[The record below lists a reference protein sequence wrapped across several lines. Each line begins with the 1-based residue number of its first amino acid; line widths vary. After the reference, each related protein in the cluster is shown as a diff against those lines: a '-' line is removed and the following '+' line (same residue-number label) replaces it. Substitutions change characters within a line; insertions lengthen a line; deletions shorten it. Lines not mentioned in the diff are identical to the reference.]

1 MSSSGHFPSSPPGWW
16 GIVGGV
22 SVALLGFSAIGL
34 SPIWYVPVNLIAAAG
49 LLAASRRLGLTRGE
63 LGLDGHEVGK
73 GIRLGLLAAVV
84 VAAVLVAA
92 AALPLTRP
100 MFDDARTAGIGVG
113 LLAYRAL
120 VRIPFGTVI
129 LEEVAFRGVLL
140 AAWQRVTGTRGAA
153 VGSSAVFG
161 LWHVRPAIDL
171 LIENDIAAAG
181 PARSLAVMGAVLGTT
196 VAGLVFCWLRLKS
209 GSLVAPLIAHAA
221 ANSFATLVAFL
232 V

>member
-1 MSSSGHFPSSPPGWW
+1 
-16 GIVGGV
+16 V
-22 SVALLGFSAIGL
+22 LLGFSAIGL
-34 SPIWYVPVNLIAAAG
+34 SPVWYVPVNLVATVA
-49 LLAASRRLGLTRGE
+49 LLAMAGRLGLTRR
-63 LGLDGHEVGK
+63 EVGLSGDGVGE

-84 VAAVLVAA
+84 VAGILVVG

-100 MFDDARTAGIGVG
+100 MFDDARTTGIGAG

-120 VRIPFGTVI
+120 IRIPFGTVL

-140 AAWQRVTGTRGAA
+140 AAWRRVADTRWAA

-171 LIENDIAAAG
+171 LIENDIAAGGA
-181 PARSLAVMGAVLGTT
+181 ARSLAVAGAVVGTT
-196 VAGLVFCWLRLKS
+196 AAGLVFCWLRIKS

-221 ANSFATLVAFL
+221 ANSLATLVAF
-232 V
+232 VV